1 MVLLLLTEPFGWM
14 EQADLP
20 ELLQRL
26 DKHTVQINPLDAMA
40 ALSADLQA
48 SQQVQCAHNVE

>member
-14 EQADLP
+14 EQEDLP
-20 ELLQRL
+20 EPLQRL
-26 DKHTVQINPLDAMA
+26 DKHTVQINPLDTMA

-48 SQQVQCAHNVE
+48 S